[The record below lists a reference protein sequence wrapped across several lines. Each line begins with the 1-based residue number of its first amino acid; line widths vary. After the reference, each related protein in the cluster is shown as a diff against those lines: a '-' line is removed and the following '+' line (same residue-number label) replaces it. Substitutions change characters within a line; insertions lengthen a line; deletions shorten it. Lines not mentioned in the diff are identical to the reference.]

1 MSKLVHSIWFN
12 NLLRQIY
19 RSLPFSPHIKHWLK
33 EIYLCRPNTW
43 KLGGKGTRFIDGNRD
58 ALALA
63 ATNASQFD
71 SDEPWILVIAPALFP
86 EPDSNSHSVWPI
98 LRLLGELKLRI
109 TFISD
114 SENCSPPYQKILE
127 KQCIHVLN
135 GFDVGRSHLTEAGG
149 KYHFV
154 LLFGTKAAFRHLPYV
169 RAYAPYSKVIYQM
182 AGPQLDK
189 VSTNSTLSAKFSE
202 LRRLELFNA
211 ACADLMLVDEEEK
224 DSLFAAQSDAKVIVL
239 PSLATNYY
247 DSGVKKRWV
256 SIFDTS
262 KDKLSRVNIQG

>member
-12 NLLRQIY
+12 NLLRQIH
-19 RSLPFSPHIKHWLK
+19 RSLPFSPYIKHWLK
-33 EIYLCRPNTW
+33 ENYLRR
-43 KLGGKGTRFIDGNRD
+43 GTRFIDGKRD

-63 ATNASQFD
+63 ATNANQFD
-71 SDEPWILVIAPALFP
+71 PDDVWILVIAPTFP
-86 EPDSNSHSVWPI
+86 IEPDPSSHQVWSI

-114 SENCSPPYQKILE
+114 SENCSPPYQEILE

-135 GFDVGRSHLTEAGG
+135 GFNVGRSHLTKAGG

-154 LLFGTKAAFRHLPYV
+154 LLFGTKAAFRYLPYV

-182 AGPQLDK
+182 AGRQLDK
-189 VSTNSTLSAKFSE
+189 VSTNSTLSDKVNE
-202 LRRLELFNA
+202 LRGLELFNA

-224 DSLFAAQSDAKVIVL
+224 DNLFAAQSDAKVVVL

-262 KDKLSRVNIQG
+262 KINSVTQS